1 MKKILYFASAL
12 LAVFMTYSCTSIED
26 NPAPGNIP
34 VTIVDE
40 NGNKYETEVIA
51 TFKGEVGSEVSLKLG
66 VYDAFDIYGVDFGDG
81 KIVVDT
87 VCYQNGGLLG
97 EDGKTKEGTTH
108 KSATEFK
115 GTVAGK
121 GTIIIYGKSDLWY
134 VVASGSAVPT
144 SFDQEKLKKVVQFN
158 ISKVAVDA
166 IDLTGLDDLE
176 QFSFSQGSVQ
186 SVNVSNNAKLRN
198 LTINNN
204 SASTFESVLAS
215 LDLTKNTNLEQ
226 LNLMGASA
234 DKPGKLTKLDLSKN
248 TKLTNL
254 YAQYNALTEVILP
267 EGAALTFINLQNNQ
281 LESID
286 LTKVKSF
293 KDIYLN
299 NNKLKA
305 VDLSKLTK
313 GANLYLDGNQLTE
326 LTVPV
331 SVKNFQAN
339 NNKLTKISLVDC
351 TASCKLENNNLTI
364 ATLPTKPASLNS
376 ESKIKKFTYNPQAEM
391 EVTPNEYVLDL
402 SAQAK
407 AQGEL
412 TEEVATV
419 FTVKAGDAALEAGKD
434 YTIENGKI
442 TFLKDAKGV
451 VVEMTSTAFP
461 KLTVLKTKAFDVP
474 GAAAQTAS
482 IFAATPTKAWDAPAS
497 AETEISSD
505 LATIAGGKLFAI
517 NQQTDAKA
525 MIKNQGGEVAFQC
538 TNNNTFFK
546 IVLDK
551 ALEAGDIISVR
562 MQSRTD
568 TDLGLFFAA
577 SDTRPNETTTSII
590 LPTAQSQAWTNAP
603 EYTVKANDGIC
614 GQTTFYAFRATG
626 KSTYFNTF
634 TITRK

>member
-419 FTVKAGDAALEAGKD
+419 FTVKVGDAALEAGKD

-474 GAAAQTAS
+474 GAAA
-482 IFAATPTKAWDAPAS
+482 PAS
-497 AETEISSD
+497 SAFFSWEAGKATGGTVVGNGADANGVTENTITISAKKANIATDNITITLDEALKAGDVITVTGYKNKNAE
-505 LATIAGGKLFAI
+505 G
-517 NQQTDAKA
+517 
-525 MIKNQGGEVAFQC
+525 
-538 TNNNTFFK
+538 K
-546 IVLDK
+546 IVSLYLWFNDNTNMFN
-551 ALEAGDIISVR
+551 DS
-562 MQSRTD
+562 
-568 TDLGLFFAA
+568 
-577 SDTRPNETTTSII
+577 ETWVNIYKDD
-590 LPTAQSQAWTNAP
+590 TNADYDSDGETP
-603 EYTVKANDGIC
+603 NTNTYTVPEGAAGTKVIKLARSKAN
-614 GQTTFYAFRATG
+614 TNLFVT
-626 KSTYFNTF
+626 KF
-634 TITRK
+634 TIEHK

>member
-26 NPAPGNIP
+26 NPAQGNIP
-34 VTIVDE
+34 VTIEDE

-51 TFKGEVGSEVSLKLG
+51 TFQGEVGSEVSLKLG

-158 ISKVAVDA
+158 ISKVAVNA

-176 QFSFSQGSVQ
+176 VFSFSQGSLK
-186 SVNVSNNAKLRN
+186 SINVSNNAKLRN

-204 SASTFESVLAS
+204 SASTFESVLES
-215 LDLTKNTNLEQ
+215 LDLT
-226 LNLMGASA
+226 
-234 DKPGKLTKLDLSKN
+234 KN

-267 EGAALTFINLQNNQ
+267 EGAALSFINLQNNQ

-293 KDIYLN
+293 KDTYLN

-313 GANLYLDGNQLTE
+313 GANLYLDGNELTE
-326 LTVPV
+326 LSVPV

-364 ATLPTKPASLNS
+364 ATLPTKPAGLNTD
-376 ESKIKKFTYNPQAEM
+376 SKIKKFTYNPQAEM

-402 SAQAK
+402 SAQAS

-412 TEEVATV
+412 EAPVATV
-419 FTVKAGDAALEAGKD
+419 YTVKVGDTALEAGKD
-434 YTIENGKI
+434 YTIDNGKI
-442 TFLKDAKGV
+442 TFLKDANGV

-461 KLTVLKTKAFDVP
+461 KLTVLKTKAFNVP
-474 GAAAQTAS
+474 GAAA
-482 IFAATPTKAWDAPAS
+482 PAS
-497 AETEISSD
+497 SAFFSWEAGKATGGTVAGNGADAENVKENAIVISAKKANV
-505 LATIAGGKLFAI
+505 ATDNITITLNEALKAGDVISVTGYR
-517 NQQTDAKA
+517 N
-525 MIKNQGGEVAFQC
+525 KNAEG
-538 TNNNTFFK
+538 K
-546 IVLDK
+546 IVSLYLWFNDNTNMFN
-551 ALEAGDIISVR
+551 DS
-562 MQSRTD
+562 
-568 TDLGLFFAA
+568 
-577 SDTRPNETTTSII
+577 ETWVNIYKDD
-590 LPTAQSQAWTNAP
+590 TNADYDSDGETPNTNTYIVP
-603 EYTVKANDGIC
+603 EGAAGTKVIKLARSKA
-614 GQTTFYAFRATG
+614 
-626 KSTYFNTF
+626 STNLFVTKF
-634 TITRK
+634 TIEHK

>member
-12 LAVFMTYSCTSIED
+12 LTVFMTYSCTSIED
-26 NPAPGNIP
+26 NPAPKDIP
-34 VTIVDE
+34 VTIVDG
-40 NGNKYETEVIA
+40 NGNSHETYVVA

-66 VYDAFDIYGVDFGDG
+66 VYDNFDIYGVDFGDG
-81 KIVVDT
+81 KIQVDT

-115 GTVAGK
+115 GTVAGN
-121 GTIIIYGKSDLWY
+121 GLIVVYGKSDLWY
-134 VVASGSAVPT
+134 VVASGSAIPT
-144 SFDQEKLKKVVQFN
+144 SFDQEKMKKVVQLN
-158 ISKVAVDA
+158 LSKVAVDA

-176 QFSFSQGSVQ
+176 IFSFSQGSVQ

-215 LDLTKNTNLEQ
+215 IDLTKNTNLEQ

-234 DKPGKLTKLDLSKN
+234 DKPGKLAKLDLSKN

-364 ATLPTKPASLNS
+364 ATLPTKPASLNTD
-376 ESKIKKFTYNPQAEM
+376 SKIKKFTYNPQAEM

-474 GAAAQTAS
+474 GAAA
-482 IFAATPTKAWDAPAS
+482 PAS
-497 AETEISSD
+497 SAFFSWEAGKATGGAVAGNGADAENVKENAIVISAKKANV
-505 LATIAGGKLFAI
+505 ATDNITITLNEALKAGDVISVTGYR
-517 NQQTDAKA
+517 N
-525 MIKNQGGEVAFQC
+525 KNAEG
-538 TNNNTFFK
+538 K
-546 IVLDK
+546 IVSLYLWFNDNTNMFN
-551 ALEAGDIISVR
+551 DS
-562 MQSRTD
+562 
-568 TDLGLFFAA
+568 
-577 SDTRPNETTTSII
+577 ETWVNIYKDD
-590 LPTAQSQAWTNAP
+590 TNADYDSDGETPNTNTYIVP
-603 EYTVKANDGIC
+603 EGAAGTKVIKLARSKA
-614 GQTTFYAFRATG
+614 
-626 KSTYFNTF
+626 STNLFVTKF
-634 TITRK
+634 TIEHK

>member
-26 NPAPGNIP
+26 NPAPKDIP
-34 VTIVDE
+34 ITIEDA
-40 NGNKYETEVIA
+40 NGNKYETGVVA

-115 GTVAGK
+115 GTVAGN
-121 GTIIIYGKSDLWY
+121 GIIIVYGKSDLWY

-226 LNLMGASA
+226 LNVMGASA
-234 DKPGKLTKLDLSKN
+234 DKSGKLTKLDLSKN
-248 TKLTNL
+248 TKLTNF

-305 VDLSKLTK
+305 VDLSKLTA
-313 GANLYLDGNQLTE
+313 GANLYLDGNELTE

-364 ATLPTKPASLNS
+364 ATLPTKPASLNTS
-376 ESKIKKFTYNPQAEM
+376 SKIKKFTYNPQAEM
-391 EVTPNEYVLDL
+391 EVAPEGAVLDL
-402 SAQAK
+402 STQAS

-412 TEEVATV
+412 EAPVATV

-434 YTIENGKI
+434 YTIDNGKI

-451 VVEMTSTAFP
+451 VVEMTTEAFP
-461 KLTVLKTKAFDVP
+461 KLTVLKTKEFDVTV
-474 GAAAQTAS
+474 G
-482 IFAATPTKAWDAPAS
+482 DAPATGAIVYAITEGQTFTS
-497 AETEISSD
+497 AQIVEVEKNVVTLVYGE
-505 LATIAGGKLFAI
+505 AGGADFNAAAADTHVDGFTAYTSGNGTNGDKACGTFYTIRPLVDGTVEVAVVLNSGKKFYITEDGTALADYNGITKDEKYYGTFTFA
-517 NQQTDAKA
+517 AKA
-525 MIKNQGGEVAFQC
+525 NKNYKIYCAGSKLGFYG
-538 TNNNTFFK
+538 FK
-546 IVLDK
+546 
-551 ALEAGDIISVR
+551 
-562 MQSRTD
+562 
-568 TDLGLFFAA
+568 
-577 SDTRPNETTTSII
+577 
-590 LPTAQSQAWTNAP
+590 
-603 EYTVKANDGIC
+603 
-614 GQTTFYAFRATG
+614 
-626 KSTYFNTF
+626 F
-634 TITRK
+634 TK

>member
-12 LAVFMTYSCTSIED
+12 LTVFMTYSCTSIED
-26 NPAPGNIP
+26 NPAPKDIP
-34 VTIVDE
+34 VTIVDG
-40 NGNKYETEVIA
+40 NGNSHETYVVA

-66 VYDAFDIYGVDFGDG
+66 VYDNFDIYGVDFGDG
-81 KIVVDT
+81 KIQVDT

-115 GTVAGK
+115 GTVAGN
-121 GTIIIYGKSDLWY
+121 GLIVVYGKSDLWY
-134 VVASGSAVPT
+134 VVASGSAIPT
-144 SFDQEKLKKVVQFN
+144 SFDQEKMKKVVQLN
-158 ISKVAVDA
+158 LSKVAVDA

-176 QFSFSQGSVQ
+176 IFSFSQGSVQ

-215 LDLTKNTNLEQ
+215 IDLTKNTNLEQ

-234 DKPGKLTKLDLSKN
+234 DKPGKLAKLDLSKN

-267 EGAALTFINLQNNQ
+267 EGAALSFINLQNNQ

-293 KDIYLN
+293 KDTYLN

-313 GANLYLDGNQLTE
+313 GANLYLDGNELTE

-339 NNKLTKISLVDC
+339 NNKLTKVSLVDC

-364 ATLPTKPASLNS
+364 ATLPTKPAGLNTD
-376 ESKIKKFTYNPQAEM
+376 SKIKKFTYNPQAEM

-434 YTIENGKI
+434 YTSENGKI

-461 KLTVLKTKAFDVP
+461 KLTVLKTKAFNVP
-474 GAAAQTAS
+474 GAAA
-482 IFAATPTKAWDAPAS
+482 PAS
-497 AETEISSD
+497 SAFFSWEAGKATGGAVAGNGADAENVKENAIVISAKKANV
-505 LATIAGGKLFAI
+505 ATDNITITLNEALKAGDVISVTGYR
-517 NQQTDAKA
+517 N
-525 MIKNQGGEVAFQC
+525 KNAEG
-538 TNNNTFFK
+538 K
-546 IVLDK
+546 IVSLYLWFNDNTNMFN
-551 ALEAGDIISVR
+551 DS
-562 MQSRTD
+562 
-568 TDLGLFFAA
+568 
-577 SDTRPNETTTSII
+577 ETWVNIYKDD
-590 LPTAQSQAWTNAP
+590 TNADYDSDGETPNTNTYIVP
-603 EYTVKANDGIC
+603 EGAAGTKVIKLARSKA
-614 GQTTFYAFRATG
+614 
-626 KSTYFNTF
+626 STNLFVTKF
-634 TITRK
+634 TIEHK